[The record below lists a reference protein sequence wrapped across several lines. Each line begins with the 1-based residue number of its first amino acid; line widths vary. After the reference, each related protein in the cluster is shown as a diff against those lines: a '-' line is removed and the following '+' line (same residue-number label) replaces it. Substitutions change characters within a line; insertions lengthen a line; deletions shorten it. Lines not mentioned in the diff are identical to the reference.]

1 MNPSHDEPTSFLTP
15 CCVANKVHSCTAK
28 CSISTM
34 FYKVCAQLDHGNS
47 KEDIHIYIHYIHNVY
62 IYIYIDIYL
71 FKYTYIYIYIYQEIP
86 GYLSTCCAHIKCF
99 KFSGFLF
106 LGS

>member
-1 MNPSHDEPTSFLTP
+1 MSPSHDEPTSFLTP

-47 KEDIHIYIHYIHNVY
+47 KEDIHIYIYIIYIMY

-71 FKYTYIYIYIYQEIP
+71 FKYTYIYIYISRDTRISKH
-86 GYLSTCCAHIKCF
+86 LLCTH
-99 KFSGFLF
+99 
-106 LGS
+106 